1 MTAKCTA
8 EHVLQIYQ
16 ACEACQTQTCC
27 TTNAHIQALCTCI
40 CFVSK
45 GCCSCPNAMH
55 SQQSMCLS
63 VCKRLLQNI
72 IQQSAAHMYHSNL
85 PVSLCC
91 HAELQLAAQQ
101 AEAEERAQAASD
113 SDPQP
118 PAQQPHTAPQ
128 QPGLTPKGTPHQAAA
143 HEGPRAP
150 SGTPKAATPR
160 AAVGSH
166 AHFAETPAAD
176 MGEQDRIGL
185 GQHHLKMPL

>member
-1 MTAKCTA
+1 MSCTA
-8 EHVLQIYQ
+8 SSQCASQFVKDFCNTVISSQQ
-16 ACEACQTQTCC
+16 R
-27 TTNAHIQALCTCI
+27 TCI
-40 CFVSK
+40 NRVF
-45 GCCSCPNAMH
+45 
-55 SQQSMCLS
+55 QS
-63 VCKRLLQNI
+63 V
-72 IQQSAAHMYHSNL
+72 
-85 PVSLCC
+85 CC

-101 AEAEERAQAASD
+101 AEEEERAQAAD
-113 SDPQP
+113 NSDPQP

-128 QPGLTPKGTPHQAAA
+128 QPGLTPKGTPHQAAVQ
-143 HEGPRAP
+143 EGPPAP